1 MMNSL
6 STSVRLAKMSCTRRV
21 LLGSFHSCSCS
32 SLMSIYMVLVLPVK
46 GDTLITSL
54 IVLSYQKMHV
64 IVNPSQSDTKL
75 ANGIHF
81 MLPWGVEMCLS
92 RTHWQPPIENG
103 VYAYSMGLRG
113 AEILSEGCTFS
124 DYTYTNISEHT
135 RLNTK

>member
-1 MMNSL
+1 
-6 STSVRLAKMSCTRRV
+6 
-21 LLGSFHSCSCS
+21 
-32 SLMSIYMVLVLPVK
+32 MVLVLPVK

-54 IVLSYQKMHV
+54 MVRSYQKMHV

-75 ANGIHF
+75 ANVYTF

-92 RTHWQPPIENG
+92 RTHWQAPSENG

-113 AEILSEGCTFS
+113 AENLSEGCTFS

-135 RLNTK
+135 RLIHK